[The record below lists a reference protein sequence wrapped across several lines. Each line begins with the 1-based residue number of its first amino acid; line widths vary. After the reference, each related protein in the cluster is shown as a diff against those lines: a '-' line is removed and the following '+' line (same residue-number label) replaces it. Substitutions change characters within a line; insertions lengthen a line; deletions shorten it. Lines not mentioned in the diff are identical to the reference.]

1 MEPSK
6 DDEMPSLVPISA
18 VPSVKEMI
26 ALLEPPTSVVDVVTH
41 LLADPPSVAAV
52 LEKVP
57 EPVAVLEKLSTPLVA
72 ALSAHQADLIKL
84 VTDLVSKKPGTKE
97 EALELFH
104 KLQMHLGMWVVS
116 ELPGAEG
123 KALLAGLWAMEELQK
138 FNWKS
143 CFGLK

>member
-1 MEPSK
+1 MEPLPESPLP
-6 DDEMPSLVPISA
+6 DDMPSLAPIADSL
-18 VPSVKEMI
+18 PSVKEMI
-26 ALLEPPTSVVDVVTH
+26 AMLEPPSSVVEQV
-41 LLADPPSVAAV
+41 ASVADSVPFVNQAV
-52 LEKVP
+52 ESAKQ
-57 EPVAVLEKLSTPLVA
+57 VLSADQA
-72 ALSAHQADLIKL
+72 ALVKL

-123 KALLAGLWAMEELQK
+123 KAMLAGLWAMEEMQK
-138 FNWKS
+138 LNWKS

>member
-1 MEPSK
+1 MEPLPESPLP
-6 DDEMPSLVPISA
+6 DDMPSLAPIADSL
-18 VPSVKEMI
+18 PSVKEMI
-26 ALLEPPTSVVDVVTH
+26 AMLEPPSSVVEQV
-41 LLADPPSVAAV
+41 ASVAASVPFVNQAVESAKQV
-52 LEKVP
+52 LS
-57 EPVAVLEKLSTPLVA
+57 ADQA
-72 ALSAHQADLIKL
+72 ALVKL

-123 KALLAGLWAMEELQK
+123 KAMLAGLWAMEEMQK
-138 FNWKS
+138 LNWKS